1 MQQGHRSTSSTTN
14 TARSTTDRD
23 NSKVELMQN
32 FFDEA
37 KRFVGKALKSD
48 EKGDRM
54 GALELYNK
62 ALNAIQSGLGAIKT
76 SDHVTS
82 SMKELKRKLDKLKD
96 QVKNRMELLLD
107 EEASSRNDSSQS
119 SCHGNSKPLP
129 ATTKETVTAEADII
143 FSSSKGCRLIRVDD
157 KGIVLSYISAD
168 SLNIFKYKN
177 HIPGQPPAFLQC
189 GDFVYP
195 LIPGQSPVLRSSY
208 KAYMFPDVESDNGN
222 VGIFFNEL
230 PKEELKNLNHV

>member
-23 NSKVELMQN
+23 NSKVELMQS

-37 KRFVGKALKSD
+37 KRLNLSVDGWDYRLSISLFDRFVGKALKSD

-82 SMKELKRKLDKLKD
+82 SMKELKRKLDK
-96 QVKNRMELLLD
+96 
-107 EEASSRNDSSQS
+107 
-119 SCHGNSKPLP
+119 
-129 ATTKETVTAEADII
+129 
-143 FSSSKGCRLIRVDD
+143 
-157 KGIVLSYISAD
+157 
-168 SLNIFKYKN
+168 
-177 HIPGQPPAFLQC
+177 
-189 GDFVYP
+189 
-195 LIPGQSPVLRSSY
+195 
-208 KAYMFPDVESDNGN
+208 
-222 VGIFFNEL
+222 
-230 PKEELKNLNHV
+230 

>member
-82 SMKELKRKLDKLKD
+82 SMKELKRKLDK
-96 QVKNRMELLLD
+96 
-107 EEASSRNDSSQS
+107 
-119 SCHGNSKPLP
+119 
-129 ATTKETVTAEADII
+129 
-143 FSSSKGCRLIRVDD
+143 
-157 KGIVLSYISAD
+157 
-168 SLNIFKYKN
+168 
-177 HIPGQPPAFLQC
+177 
-189 GDFVYP
+189 
-195 LIPGQSPVLRSSY
+195 
-208 KAYMFPDVESDNGN
+208 
-222 VGIFFNEL
+222 
-230 PKEELKNLNHV
+230 